1 MVCTYHAPM
10 TYTFWHAGILI
21 GESDL
26 EQASGN
32 PGQRGG
38 VFRPTAYGLQVF
50 PRLTG
55 ILSAGYALKL
65 DLQSKG
71 MSEEE
76 LERGDFQ
83 EEFEASPAG
92 AKILDIGR
100 MLSEVEMRT
109 SDGQRVEFSSIA
121 FSDPSEIERLFREMG
136 LGSTDHLTNLL
147 PEAPRY
153 IVSATLRAGTRT
165 SARQG
170 RAGWVRSRPWSDY
183 S

>member
-1 MVCTYHAPM
+1 MLCTYHAPM
-10 TYTFWHAGILI
+10 TYTFWHSGLLI

-38 VFRPTAYGLQVF
+38 VFRPTAYGLQIF

-65 DLQSKG
+65 DLESQG
-71 MSEEE
+71 VSEEA

-83 EEFEASPAG
+83 EQFEASPAG

-100 MLSEVEMRT
+100 MLSEIEIRT
-109 SDGQRVEFSSIA
+109 SEGRRVEFTSIA

-136 LGSTDHLTNLL
+136 LGSSDHLKDLP

-153 IVSATLRAGTRT
+153 IVSATLRRGAPGF
-165 SARQG
+165 ARQG
-170 RAGWVRSRPWSDY
+170 SVGRVRPRDRSEY
-183 S
+183 H